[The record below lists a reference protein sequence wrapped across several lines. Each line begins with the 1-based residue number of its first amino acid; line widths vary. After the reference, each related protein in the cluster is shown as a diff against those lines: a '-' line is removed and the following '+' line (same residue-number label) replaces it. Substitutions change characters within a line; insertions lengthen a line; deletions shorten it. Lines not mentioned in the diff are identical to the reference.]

1 MTALPSNR
9 SVAVVTGAAGE
20 LGRAIC
26 QRLHK
31 DGLHIVAVV
40 INFSAIEA
48 LAQSLSLSSDQRVVA
63 INA

>member
-26 QRLHK
+26 QRLYK
-31 DGLHIVAVV
+31 DGLHIVAVD

-48 LAQSLSLSSDQRVVA
+48 MAQSL
-63 INA
+63 